1 VDRLGRFNKPD
12 FLTAMGVVMSMS
24 SSVRATEWKPQDSA
38 GKHSQGEMPFLGQ
51 VGEFHQLPQALIHKA
66 TFSGCLGKAALHSGM
81 EDHEIADAIPISHGY
96 MSKFMRNVGQQW
108 AKRLVKFMHI
118 TQSLAPLQWIADQ
131 MGCDVVMR
139 SSKEALL
146 AEARAKVAEYERLLG
161 GRVA

>member
-1 VDRLGRFNKPD
+1 
-12 FLTAMGVVMSMS
+12 MSMS
-24 SSVRATEWKPQDSA
+24 ASVRATEWKPQDSA
-38 GKHSQGEMPFLGQ
+38 GKHSQGEMPFMGQ
-51 VGEFHQLPQALIHKA
+51 VGEFHQLPQTLIHKA

-139 SSKEALL
+139 SSR
-146 AEARAKVAEYERLLG
+146 EARIRQLEAELHAARRGEC
-161 GRVA
+161 AA

>member
-1 VDRLGRFNKPD
+1 
-12 FLTAMGVVMSMS
+12 MSMS

-38 GKHSQGEMPFLGQ
+38 GKHSQGEMPFMGQ
-51 VGEFHQLPQALIHKA
+51 VAEFHQLPQALIVKA

-118 TQSLAPLQWIADQ
+118 TQSVAPLQWIADQ
-131 MGCDVVMR
+131 MGCDVVVRHTVAAELAQTRARLHELERQYGR
-139 SSKEALL
+139 SA
-146 AEARAKVAEYERLLG
+146 A
-161 GRVA
+161 